1 MHLESIEIENFR
13 NIKSER
19 LELSPKV
26 NILLGPNAGGKT
38 NVLEAIH
45 CLCLGRSQRRAKMM
59 NLIGFGA
66 PYTRLVGSGY
76 SQKKKLPSNTA
87 LM

>member
-19 LELSPKV
+19 LGFSPEV
-26 NILLGPNAGGKT
+26 NVFLGPNAGGKT
-38 NVLEAIH
+38 NLLEAIH
-45 CLCLGRSQRRAKMM
+45 CLCLGRSQRGAKIGS
-59 NLIGFGA
+59 LISFGVDYA
-66 PYTRLVGSGY
+66 RLVGSGY
-76 SQKKKLPSNTA
+76 YEKKKLPSSTA

>member
-1 MHLESIEIENFR
+1 MYIESIEIENFR

-19 LELSPKV
+19 LDFSPKV

-38 NVLEAIH
+38 NILEAIH
-45 CLCLGRSQRRAKMM
+45 CLCLGKSQRGAKTQTQ
-59 NLIGFGA
+59 ISFGSNYA
-66 PYTRLVGSGY
+66 RLVGSGY
-76 SQKKKLPSNTA
+76 FQKKKLPLNTV